1 MWVDPW
7 GQVQAVQEEGEACVL
22 ADLSIDQL
30 RERRQQLPLRRSP
43 LG

>member
-1 MWVDPW
+1 
-7 GQVQAVQEEGEACVL
+7 VL